1 MARGSSM
8 AEMLLMANHRRK
20 VALALNGETPSL
32 AVHTEFAVPVGGR
45 REHTIRVKTRLI
57 PLSQRRDGVIG
68 IGESRVV
75 DIPALRSQTRIL
87 ADGID
92 IDRAVIKDA
101 LDVEV
106 QLI

>member
-57 PLSQRRDGVIG
+57 P
-68 IGESRVV
+68 
-75 DIPALRSQTRIL
+75 
-87 ADGID
+87 
-92 IDRAVIKDA
+92 
-101 LDVEV
+101 DVEV
-106 QLI
+106 QLIQGSEVGQQGIDENHLRSPRTTPIRSAASRSCRDHRTHP